1 MRIQSDFHENPAGSG
16 AAGGPVVKRGYS
28 DLKRHLPAALLA
40 CLGLSAC
47 GGAVSNL
54 GNVTPGG
61 QGPTTGKGLFRDSN
75 VAGLEYRSGE
85 TTGVTPFE
93 DNLTLT
99 GEFTYETDAGI
110 TFFLGGVTLGTTAG
124 QALLTPVHLIA
135 NGSNTSNTQV
145 QNIARFLQMLDNNGN
160 PDDGIVISEAVR
172 TVAQNWPQVNFLAAD
187 FDAEMTD
194 IMSDVASVDERT
206 PVLPDAVTAK
216 THLDATLLCSY
227 SGGFGGTYQD
237 TSGVIGRFGFLVNGR
252 SGNLSGHIFR
262 NGGTVVTPIAG
273 TIPLR
278 FDGQNL
284 GGISV
289 TGRTPEADEFTF
301 QFTNLDQIDGNWQNS
316 STSQQGTFTGV
327 RINVSQTPIYL
338 FTGTFSGDDDGIVS
352 FGVLRDSAGDLNS
365 INGEIY
371 KPTIDQLTNFNG
383 RVIGQENAA
392 IRSMDV
398 TAGDV
403 KNFVGNIDF
412 NSLTVTGT
420 WTQNISA
427 TQVQSGTYTATGCRL
442 N

>member
-1 MRIQSDFHENPAGSG
+1 M
-16 AAGGPVVKRGYS
+16 KRGNP

-61 QGPTTGKGLFRDSN
+61 LGATTGKGLFRDSN

-85 TTGVTPFE
+85 TTGVTPLE

-99 GEFTYETDAGI
+99 GEFTYEVNAGI

-124 QALLTPVHLIA
+124 QALITPVHLVA
-135 NGSNTSNTQV
+135 NGSNTSNIEV

-172 TVAQNWPQVNFLAAD
+172 QIANGTPPWPQVNFLAAD
-187 FDAEMTD
+187 LDTELVD
-194 IMSDVASVDERT
+194 IMSDVASVDGRI

-216 THLDATLLCSY
+216 THLDQTLICSY
-227 SGGFGGTYQD
+227 SGGFGGSFQD
-237 TSGVIGRFGFLVNGR
+237 TTGVIGRFGFLVNGKT
-252 SGNLSGHIFR
+252 GVLSGHIYR
-262 NGGTVVTPIAG
+262 IGSTAVTPIAG
-273 TIPLR
+273 TTPLR

-289 TGRTPEADEFTF
+289 VGRTPDGDEFTF
-301 QFTNLDQIDGNWQNS
+301 QYTTLNQLDGNWQNS
-316 STSQQGTFTGV
+316 ATSQQGTFSGP
-327 RINVSQTPIYL
+327 RINVAQTPIYL
-338 FTGTFSGDDDGIVS
+338 FTGTFNGDDTGIMS
-352 FGVLRDSAGDLNS
+352 FGILRDSAGDLNS
-365 INGEIY
+365 INGEMY
-371 KPTIDQLTNFNG
+371 KATIDELTNFNG
-383 RVIGQENAA
+383 RVIGDESAS
-392 IRSMDV
+392 IRTMDV

-412 NSLTVTGT
+412 NSLSVTGT

-427 TQVQSGTYTATGCRL
+427 NQQQTGTYTATGCRL

>member
-1 MRIQSDFHENPAGSG
+1 M
-16 AAGGPVVKRGYS
+16 
-28 DLKRHLPAALLA
+28 
-40 CLGLSAC
+40 
-47 GGAVSNL
+47 
-54 GNVTPGG
+54 
-61 QGPTTGKGLFRDSN
+61 
-75 VAGLEYRSGE
+75 
-85 TTGVTPFE
+85 
-93 DNLTLT
+93 
-99 GEFTYETDAGI
+99 
-110 TFFLGGVTLGTTAG
+110 
-124 QALLTPVHLIA
+124 
-135 NGSNTSNTQV
+135 
-145 QNIARFLQMLDNNGN
+145 
-160 PDDGIVISEAVR
+160 
-172 TVAQNWPQVNFLAAD
+172 
-187 FDAEMTD
+187 
-194 IMSDVASVDERT
+194 
-206 PVLPDAVTAK
+206 
-216 THLDATLLCSY
+216 
-227 SGGFGGTYQD
+227 
-237 TSGVIGRFGFLVNGR
+237 
-252 SGNLSGHIFR
+252 
-262 NGGTVVTPIAG
+262 TPIAG